1 MKKLART
8 SAFLAFGSAPGAPGV
23 AAVVRAARE
32 LAVVRV
38 LVGSRA
44 GLARGSLALEPAVL
58 RGLLLVA
65 VLVLA
70 AEEDRGERGASRDD
84 AVGRAGF
91 GRAPEPPLASTGSA
105 RESKVR
111 CFSRKVCSVSAMT
124 SRVPVLCT
132 VALISRMVDSHGSSD
147 LIVEKDSLSTDTFVG
162 LSQPASASKD
172 ELETNRGCIRYR
184 QGGSGQPAE

>member
-1 MKKLART
+1 MLGENVLGALSHDQINNPWNNFEQKKNHSGLPCILLSSRAASALLPLCAPAPGEPPALFPRRLLKKLART

-70 AEEDRGERGASRDD
+70 AEEDRGERGA
-84 AVGRAGF
+84 
-91 GRAPEPPLASTGSA
+91 
-105 RESKVR
+105 
-111 CFSRKVCSVSAMT
+111 
-124 SRVPVLCT
+124 
-132 VALISRMVDSHGSSD
+132 
-147 LIVEKDSLSTDTFVG
+147 
-162 LSQPASASKD
+162 
-172 ELETNRGCIRYR
+172 
-184 QGGSGQPAE
+184 